1 VESKMAQNKVA
12 LKRRIRSVRA
22 TKKITNAMELIAT
35 SKLQKQKQKM
45 ELNRIYA
52 DTLFHTF
59 NRVLGSANLQEIP
72 YLTERE
78 GKTLT
83 LVYVSDMGLCGG
95 YNSNILA
102 KIKETIS
109 NDQPLFVIGSKGRY
123 WLNKN
128 NYTLFGELD
137 IGDNLSYGH
146 ISKVASKIMDAYLTG
161 EITKLQVL
169 YTKFVNT
176 MTFQPT
182 LMTLL
187 PITEEV
193 MPTSIETKVED
204 VLHQDIIFEPDAL
217 TLINQLVP
225 MFVQSLLY
233 SLWLESKTSEHA
245 ARRMA
250 MDNATDNAEELIEE
264 LVLKYN
270 QSRQSAITQEITE
283 IVAGAEAL

>member
-1 VESKMAQNKVA
+1 MAQNKVA

-35 SKLQKQKQKM
+35 SKLQRQKQKM
-45 ELNRIYA
+45 ELNRVYA
-52 DTLFHTF
+52 NTLFQTF
-59 NRVLGSANLQEIP
+59 NRVLGNANVQDIP
-72 YLTERE
+72 YLTQCE

-83 LVYVSDMGLCGG
+83 LVFVSDMGLCGG
-95 YNSNILA
+95 YNSNILS
-102 KIKETIS
+102 KIKEVIP
-109 NDQPLFVIGSKGRY
+109 NDEPVFIVGSKGRS
-123 WLNKN
+123 WLRRN
-128 NYTLFGELD
+128 NYQLFGELET
-137 IGDNLSYGH
+137 GDNLSYGH
-146 ISKVASKIMDAYLTG
+146 ISKVADKIMDSYLSG
-161 EITKLQVL
+161 EITGLQVL

-176 MTFQPT
+176 MTFEPT

-187 PITEEV
+187 PITEEIL
-193 MPTSIETKVED
+193 PSIDPSED
-204 VLHQDIIFEPDAL
+204 VLNQDIIFEPDAV

-225 MFVQSLLY
+225 MFIQSLLY
-233 SLWLESKTSEHA
+233 SFWLESKTSEHA

>member
-1 VESKMAQNKVA
+1 MAQNKVA

-45 ELNRIYA
+45 ELNRVYA
-52 DTLFHTF
+52 NTLFHTF
-59 NRVLGSANLQEIP
+59 NRVLGSANIQEIP

-83 LVYVSDMGLCGG
+83 LVFVSDMGLCGG
-95 YNSNILA
+95 YNSNILS
-102 KIKETIS
+102 KIKETLS
-109 NDQPLFVIGSKGRY
+109 NDNPLFVVGSKGRY

-128 NYTLFGELD
+128 NYTLFGELET
-137 IGDNLSYGH
+137 GDNLTYGH

-193 MPTSIETKVED
+193 MPATVDEKVED
-204 VLHQDIIFEPDAL
+204 VLQQDIIFEPDAV

-225 MFVQSLLY
+225 MFVQSILY

>member
-1 VESKMAQNKVA
+1 MAQNKIA

-22 TKKITNAMELIAT
+22 TKKITNAMQLIAT
-35 SKLQKQKQKM
+35 SKLQKQKHKM

-52 DTLFHTF
+52 NTLFHTF
-59 NRVLGSANLQEIP
+59 NRVLGSANVEDVP
-72 YLTERE
+72 YLNERE

-83 LVYVSDMGLCGG
+83 IVFVSDMGLCGG
-95 YNSNILA
+95 YNSNILI
-102 KIKETIS
+102 KIRESLSK
-109 NDQPLFVIGSKGRY
+109 NDSLFIIGSKGRY
-123 WLNKN
+123 WLRKN
-128 NYTLFGELD
+128 NYTIFDELQT
-137 IGDNLSYGH
+137 GDNLTYGH
-146 ISKVASKIMDAYLTG
+146 IAKVADKVMLAYLDG
-161 EITKLQVL
+161 QFTKLQVL

-182 LMTLL
+182 IMKLL
-187 PITEEV
+187 PISEEV
-193 MPTSIETKVED
+193 IPTTVESKVED
-204 VLHQDIIFEPDAL
+204 AMNQDIIFEPNAV
-217 TLINQLVP
+217 TLISQLVP
-225 MFVQSLLY
+225 MFIQSLLY

-250 MDNATDNAEELIEE
+250 MDNATDNAEELIED

>member
-1 VESKMAQNKVA
+1 MAQNKVA

-35 SKLQKQKQKM
+35 SKLQRQKQKM
-45 ELNRIYA
+45 EQNRVYA
-52 DTLFHTF
+52 NTLFQTF
-59 NRVLGSANLQEIP
+59 NRVLGNANIQEIP
-72 YLTERE
+72 YLTQRE

-83 LVYVSDMGLCGG
+83 LVFVSDMGLCGG
-95 YNSNILA
+95 YNSNIFS
-102 KIKETIS
+102 KIRESIP
-109 NDQPLFVIGSKGRY
+109 NNQPIFIIGSKGRS
-123 WLNKN
+123 WLRRN
-128 NYTLFGELD
+128 NYQLFGELET
-137 IGDNLSYGH
+137 GDNLSYGH
-146 ISKVASKIMDAYLTG
+146 ISKVADKVMEAYLSS
-161 EITKLQVL
+161 EITGLQVL

-176 MTFQPT
+176 MTFEPT
-182 LMTLL
+182 VMTLL
-187 PITEEV
+187 PISEEMIPSV
-193 MPTSIETKVED
+193 DQSED
-204 VLHQDIIFEPDAL
+204 VLNQDIIFEPDAV

-225 MFVQSLLY
+225 MFIQSLLY
-233 SLWLESKTSEHA
+233 SYWLESKTSEHA

>member
-1 VESKMAQNKVA
+1 MAQNKVA

-35 SKLQKQKQKM
+35 SKLQRQKQKM
-45 ELNRIYA
+45 ELNRVYA
-52 DTLFHTF
+52 NTLFQTF
-59 NRVLGSANLQEIP
+59 NRVLGNANVQDIP
-72 YLTERE
+72 YLTQRE

-83 LVYVSDMGLCGG
+83 LVFVSDMGLCGG
-95 YNSNILA
+95 YNSNILS
-102 KIKETIS
+102 KIKEVIP
-109 NDQPLFVIGSKGRY
+109 NDEPVFIVGSKGRS
-123 WLNKN
+123 WLRRN
-128 NYTLFGELD
+128 NYQLFGELET
-137 IGDNLSYGH
+137 GDNLSYGH
-146 ISKVASKIMDAYLTG
+146 ISKVADKIMDSYLSA
-161 EITKLQVL
+161 EITGLQVL

-176 MTFQPT
+176 MTFEPT

-187 PITEEV
+187 PITEEIL
-193 MPTSIETKVED
+193 PSIDPSED
-204 VLHQDIIFEPDAL
+204 VLNQDIIFEPDAV

-225 MFVQSLLY
+225 MFIQSLLY
-233 SLWLESKTSEHA
+233 SFWLESKTSEHA

>member
-1 VESKMAQNKVA
+1 MAQNKVA

-35 SKLQKQKQKM
+35 SKLQRQKQKM
-45 ELNRIYA
+45 ELNRVYA
-52 DTLFHTF
+52 NTLFQTF
-59 NRVLGSANLQEIP
+59 NRVLGNANIQEIP
-72 YLTERE
+72 YLTQRE

-83 LVYVSDMGLCGG
+83 LVFVSDMGLCGG

-102 KIKETIS
+102 KIREVIP
-109 NDQPLFVIGSKGRY
+109 NDEPIFIVGSKGRS
-123 WLNKN
+123 WLRRN
-128 NYTLFGELD
+128 NYQLFGELET
-137 IGDNLSYGH
+137 GDNLSYGH
-146 ISKVASKIMDAYLTG
+146 ISKVADKIMDSYLSG
-161 EITKLQVL
+161 EITGLQVL

-176 MTFQPT
+176 MTFEPT

-187 PITEEV
+187 PITEEIL
-193 MPTSIETKVED
+193 PSIDPSED
-204 VLHQDIIFEPDAL
+204 VLNQDIIFEPDAV

-225 MFVQSLLY
+225 MFIQSLLY
-233 SLWLESKTSEHA
+233 SYWLESKTSEHA

>member
-1 VESKMAQNKVA
+1 MAQNKVA

-35 SKLQKQKQKM
+35 SKLQRQKQKM
-45 ELNRIYA
+45 ELNRVYA
-52 DTLFHTF
+52 NTLFQTF
-59 NRVLGSANLQEIP
+59 NRVLGNANIQEIP
-72 YLTERE
+72 YLTQRE

-83 LVYVSDMGLCGG
+83 LVFVSDMGLCGG

-102 KIKETIS
+102 KIREVIP
-109 NDQPLFVIGSKGRY
+109 NDEPIFIVGSKGRS
-123 WLNKN
+123 WLRRN
-128 NYTLFGELD
+128 NYQLFGELET
-137 IGDNLSYGH
+137 GDNLSYGH
-146 ISKVASKIMDAYLTG
+146 ISKVADKIMDVYLSG
-161 EITKLQVL
+161 EITGLQVL

-176 MTFQPT
+176 MTFEPT

-187 PITEEV
+187 PINEEMLPSV
-193 MPTSIETKVED
+193 DSSED
-204 VLHQDIIFEPDAL
+204 VLNQDIIFEPDAV

-225 MFVQSLLY
+225 MFIQSLLY
-233 SLWLESKTSEHA
+233 SYWLESKTSEHA

>member
-1 VESKMAQNKVA
+1 MAQNKVA

-35 SKLQKQKQKM
+35 SKLQRQKQKM
-45 ELNRIYA
+45 ELNRVYA
-52 DTLFHTF
+52 NTLFQTF
-59 NRVLGSANLQEIP
+59 NRVLGNANIQEIP
-72 YLTERE
+72 YLTQRE

-95 YNSNILA
+95 YNSNILS
-102 KIKETIS
+102 KIKEVIP
-109 NDQPLFVIGSKGRY
+109 NDEPVFIVGSKGRS
-123 WLNKN
+123 WLRRN
-128 NYTLFGELD
+128 NYQLFGELET
-137 IGDNLSYGH
+137 GDNLSYGH
-146 ISKVASKIMDAYLTG
+146 ISKVADKIMDAYLSG
-161 EITKLQVL
+161 EITGLQVL

-176 MTFQPT
+176 MTFEPT

-187 PITEEV
+187 PINEEMLPSV
-193 MPTSIETKVED
+193 DQSED
-204 VLHQDIIFEPDAL
+204 VLNQDIIFEPDAV

-225 MFVQSLLY
+225 MFIQSLLY
-233 SLWLESKTSEHA
+233 SYWLESKTSEHA

>member
-1 VESKMAQNKVA
+1 MAQNKVA
-12 LKRRIRSVRA
+12 LKRRIRSIRA
-22 TKKITNAMELIAT
+22 TKKITNAMKLIAT

-45 ELNRIYA
+45 ELNRVYA
-52 DTLFHTF
+52 NTLFHTF
-59 NRVLGSANLQEIP
+59 NRVLGSANIQEIP

-83 LVYVSDMGLCGG
+83 LVFVSDMGLCGG
-95 YNSNILA
+95 YNSNILS
-102 KIKETIS
+102 KIKETLT
-109 NDQPLFVIGSKGRY
+109 NDNPLFVVGSKGRY

-128 NYTLFGELD
+128 NYTLFGELE
-137 IGDNLSYGH
+137 IGDNLTYSH
-146 ISKVASKIMDAYLTG
+146 ISKVATRIMDAYLTG

-182 LMTLL
+182 LITLL

-193 MPTSIETKVED
+193 MPATVDVKLED
-204 VLHQDIIFEPDAL
+204 TLQQDIIFEPDAV

-225 MFVQSLLY
+225 MFIQSLLY

>member
-1 VESKMAQNKVA
+1 MAQNKVA

-35 SKLQKQKQKM
+35 SKLQRQKQKM
-45 ELNRIYA
+45 ELNRVYA
-52 DTLFHTF
+52 NTLFQTF
-59 NRVLGSANLQEIP
+59 NRVLGNANIQEIP
-72 YLTERE
+72 YLTQRE

-95 YNSNILA
+95 YNSNILS
-102 KIKETIS
+102 KIKEVIP
-109 NDQPLFVIGSKGRY
+109 NDEPVFIVGSKGRS
-123 WLNKN
+123 WLRRN
-128 NYTLFGELD
+128 NYQLFGELEM
-137 IGDNLSYGH
+137 GDNLSYGH
-146 ISKVASKIMDAYLTG
+146 ISKVADKIMDAYLSG
-161 EITKLQVL
+161 EITGLQVL

-176 MTFQPT
+176 MTFEPT

-187 PITEEV
+187 PINEEMLPIV
-193 MPTSIETKVED
+193 DQSED
-204 VLHQDIIFEPDAL
+204 VLNQDIIFEPDAV

-225 MFVQSLLY
+225 MFIQSLLY
-233 SLWLESKTSEHA
+233 SYWLESKTSEHA

>member
-1 VESKMAQNKVA
+1 MAQNKVA

-35 SKLQKQKQKM
+35 SKLQRQKQKM
-45 ELNRIYA
+45 ELNRVYA
-52 DTLFHTF
+52 NTLFQTF
-59 NRVLGSANLQEIP
+59 NRVLGNANYQDIP
-72 YLTERE
+72 YLTQRE

-83 LVYVSDMGLCGG
+83 LIFVSDMGLCGG
-95 YNSNILA
+95 YNSNILS

-109 NDQPLFVIGSKGRY
+109 NDQPVFMVGSKGRS
-123 WLNKN
+123 WLRRN
-128 NYTLFGELD
+128 NYQLFGELET
-137 IGDNLSYGH
+137 GDNLSYGH
-146 ISKVASKIMDAYLTG
+146 ISKVADSIMDAYLSG
-161 EITKLQVL
+161 EITGLQVL

-176 MTFQPT
+176 MTFEPT
-182 LMTLL
+182 LITLL
-187 PITEEV
+187 PINEEMLPSV
-193 MPTSIETKVED
+193 DPSED
-204 VLHQDIIFEPDAL
+204 VLNQDIIFEPDAV

-225 MFVQSLLY
+225 MFIQSLLY
-233 SLWLESKTSEHA
+233 SYWLESKTSEHA

-250 MDNATDNAEELIEE
+250 MDNATDNAEDLIEE

>member
-1 VESKMAQNKVA
+1 MAQNKVA

-35 SKLQKQKQKM
+35 SKLQRQKQKM
-45 ELNRIYA
+45 ELNRVYA
-52 DTLFHTF
+52 NTLFQTF
-59 NRVLGSANLQEIP
+59 NRVLGNANIQEIP
-72 YLTERE
+72 YLTQRE

-95 YNSNILA
+95 YNSNILS
-102 KIKETIS
+102 KIKEAIP
-109 NDQPLFVIGSKGRY
+109 NDEPVFIVGSKGRS
-123 WLNKN
+123 WLRRN
-128 NYTLFGELD
+128 NYQLFGELET
-137 IGDNLSYGH
+137 GDNLSYGH
-146 ISKVASKIMDAYLTG
+146 ISKVADKIMDAYLSG
-161 EITKLQVL
+161 EITGLQVL

-176 MTFQPT
+176 MTFEPT

-187 PITEEV
+187 PITEEIL
-193 MPTSIETKVED
+193 PNIDPSED
-204 VLHQDIIFEPDAL
+204 VLNQDIIFEPDAV

-225 MFVQSLLY
+225 MFIQSLLY
-233 SLWLESKTSEHA
+233 SYWLESKTSEHA

>member
-1 VESKMAQNKVA
+1 MAQNKVA

-35 SKLQKQKQKM
+35 SKLQRQKQKM
-45 ELNRIYA
+45 ELNRVYA
-52 DTLFHTF
+52 NTLFQTF
-59 NRVLGSANLQEIP
+59 NRVLGNANVQDIP
-72 YLTERE
+72 YLTQRE

-83 LVYVSDMGLCGG
+83 LVFVSDMGLCGG
-95 YNSNILA
+95 YNSNILS
-102 KIKETIS
+102 KIKEVIP
-109 NDQPLFVIGSKGRY
+109 NDEPVFIVGSKGRS
-123 WLNKN
+123 WLRRN
-128 NYTLFGELD
+128 NYQLFGELET
-137 IGDNLSYGH
+137 GDNLSYGH
-146 ISKVASKIMDAYLTG
+146 ISKVADKIMDSYLSG
-161 EITKLQVL
+161 EITGLQVL
-169 YTKFVNT
+169 YTMFVNT
-176 MTFQPT
+176 MTFEPT

-187 PITEEV
+187 PITEEIL
-193 MPTSIETKVED
+193 PSIDPSED
-204 VLHQDIIFEPDAL
+204 VLNQDIIFEPDAV

-225 MFVQSLLY
+225 MFIQSLLY
-233 SLWLESKTSEHA
+233 SFWLESKTSEHA

>member
-1 VESKMAQNKVA
+1 MAQNKVA

-35 SKLQKQKQKM
+35 SKLQRQKQKM
-45 ELNRIYA
+45 ELNRVYA
-52 DTLFHTF
+52 NTLFQTF
-59 NRVLGSANLQEIP
+59 NRVLGNANIQEIP
-72 YLTERE
+72 YLTQRE

-83 LVYVSDMGLCGG
+83 LVFVSDMGLCGG
-95 YNSNILA
+95 YNSNILS

-109 NDQPLFVIGSKGRY
+109 NDQPVFMVGSKGRS
-123 WLNKN
+123 WLRRN
-128 NYTLFGELD
+128 NYQLFGELET
-137 IGDNLSYGH
+137 GDNLSYGH
-146 ISKVASKIMDAYLTG
+146 ISKVADKIMDAYLSG
-161 EITKLQVL
+161 EITGLQVL

-176 MTFQPT
+176 MTFEPT

-187 PITEEV
+187 PINEEMLPV
-193 MPTSIETKVED
+193 VDQSED
-204 VLHQDIIFEPDAL
+204 VLNQDIIFEPDAV

-225 MFVQSLLY
+225 MFIQSLLY
-233 SLWLESKTSEHA
+233 SYWLESKTSEHA

-250 MDNATDNAEELIEE
+250 MDNATDNAEDLIEE

>member
-1 VESKMAQNKVA
+1 MAQNKIA

-35 SKLQKQKQKM
+35 SKLQKQKHRM
-45 ELNRIYA
+45 ELNRVYA
-52 DTLFHTF
+52 NTLFHTF
-59 NRVLGSANLQEIP
+59 NRVLGSANEKDIL

-78 GKTLT
+78 GRKLT
-83 LVYVSDMGLCGG
+83 VVFVSDMGLCGG
-95 YNSNILA
+95 YNSNILS
-102 KIKETIS
+102 KIRETIS
-109 NDQPLFVIGSKGRY
+109 KDDSLFIIGSKGRF

-128 NYTLFGELD
+128 NYKLFGELET
-137 IGDNLSYGH
+137 GDNLTYGH
-146 ISKVASKIMDAYLTG
+146 ISKVADKIMLAYLEGQFTS
-161 EITKLQVL
+161 LQVL

-176 MTFQPT
+176 MTFEPT
-182 LMTLL
+182 IMTLL

-193 MPTSIETKVED
+193 MPTTIEDKVED
-204 VLHQDIIFEPDAL
+204 VMNQDIIFEPDAL

-225 MFVQSLLY
+225 MFIQSLMY
-233 SLWLESKTSEHA
+233 SFWLESKTSEHA

-250 MDNATDNAEELIEE
+250 MDNATDNAEELIDE

>member
-1 VESKMAQNKVA
+1 MAQNKVA

-35 SKLQKQKQKM
+35 SKLQRQKQKM
-45 ELNRIYA
+45 ELNRVYA
-52 DTLFHTF
+52 NTLFQTF
-59 NRVLGSANLQEIP
+59 NRVLGNANIQEIP
-72 YLTERE
+72 YLTQRE

-83 LVYVSDMGLCGG
+83 LVFVSDMGLCGG
-95 YNSNILA
+95 YNSNILT
-102 KIKETIS
+102 KIKEVIP
-109 NDQPLFVIGSKGRY
+109 NDEPIFIVGSKGRS
-123 WLNKN
+123 WLRRN
-128 NYTLFGELD
+128 NYQLFGELET
-137 IGDNLSYGH
+137 GDNLSYGH
-146 ISKVASKIMDAYLTG
+146 ISKVADKIMEAYLSG
-161 EITKLQVL
+161 EITGLQVL

-176 MTFQPT
+176 MTFEPT

-187 PITEEV
+187 PINEEMLPSV
-193 MPTSIETKVED
+193 DPSED
-204 VLHQDIIFEPDAL
+204 VLNQDIIFEPDAV

-225 MFVQSLLY
+225 MFIQSLLY
-233 SLWLESKTSEHA
+233 SYWLESKTSEHA

>member
-1 VESKMAQNKVA
+1 MAQNKVA

-45 ELNRIYA
+45 ELNRVYA
-52 DTLFHTF
+52 NTLFHTF
-59 NRVLGSANLQEIP
+59 NRVLGSANIQEIP

-83 LVYVSDMGLCGG
+83 LVFVSDMGLCGG
-95 YNSNILA
+95 YNSNILS

-109 NDQPLFVIGSKGRY
+109 NDNPLFVVGSKGRY

-128 NYTLFGELD
+128 NYTLFGELET
-137 IGDNLSYGH
+137 GDNLTYGH
-146 ISKVASKIMDAYLTG
+146 IAKVATKIMDAYLSG

-176 MTFQPT
+176 MTFQPS

-193 MPTSIETKVED
+193 MPTTVDDKIED
-204 VLHQDIIFEPDAL
+204 VLQQDIIFEPDAV

-225 MFVQSLLY
+225 MFIQSLLY

-250 MDNATDNAEELIEE
+250 MDNATDNAEELIED

>member
-1 VESKMAQNKVA
+1 MAQNKVA

-35 SKLQKQKQKM
+35 SKLQRQKQKM
-45 ELNRIYA
+45 ELNRVYA
-52 DTLFHTF
+52 NTLFQTF
-59 NRVLGSANLQEIP
+59 NRVLGNANIQEIP
-72 YLTERE
+72 YLTQRE

-95 YNSNILA
+95 YNSNILS
-102 KIKETIS
+102 KIKEVIP
-109 NDQPLFVIGSKGRY
+109 NDEPVFLVGSKGRS
-123 WLNKN
+123 WLRRN
-128 NYTLFGELD
+128 NYQLFGELET
-137 IGDNLSYGH
+137 GDNLSYGH
-146 ISKVASKIMDAYLTG
+146 ISKVADKIMDAYLSG
-161 EITKLQVL
+161 EITGLQVL

-176 MTFQPT
+176 MTFEPT

-187 PITEEV
+187 PINEEMLPSV
-193 MPTSIETKVED
+193 DQSED
-204 VLHQDIIFEPDAL
+204 VLNQDIIFEPDAV

-225 MFVQSLLY
+225 MFIQSLLY
-233 SLWLESKTSEHA
+233 SYWLESKTSEHA

>member
-1 VESKMAQNKVA
+1 MAQNKVA

-45 ELNRIYA
+45 ELNRVYA
-52 DTLFHTF
+52 NTLFHTF
-59 NRVLGSANLQEIP
+59 NRVLGSANIQEIP

-83 LVYVSDMGLCGG
+83 LVFVSDMGLCGG
-95 YNSNILA
+95 YNSNILS
-102 KIKETIS
+102 KIKETLS
-109 NDQPLFVIGSKGRY
+109 NDNPLFVVGSKGRY

-128 NYTLFGELD
+128 NYTLFGELET
-137 IGDNLSYGH
+137 GDNLTYGH

-176 MTFQPT
+176 MTFQPS

-193 MPTSIETKVED
+193 MPATVDEKVED
-204 VLHQDIIFEPDAL
+204 VLQQDIIFEPDAV

-225 MFVQSLLY
+225 MFVQSILY

>member
-1 VESKMAQNKVA
+1 MAQNKVA

-45 ELNRIYA
+45 ELNRVYA
-52 DTLFHTF
+52 NTLFHTF
-59 NRVLGSANLQEIP
+59 NRVLGSANIQEIP

-83 LVYVSDMGLCGG
+83 LVFVSDMGLCGG
-95 YNSNILA
+95 YNSNILS

-109 NDQPLFVIGSKGRY
+109 NDNPLFVVGSKGRY

-128 NYTLFGELD
+128 NYTLFGELET
-137 IGDNLSYGH
+137 GDNLTYGH
-146 ISKVASKIMDAYLTG
+146 IAKVATKIMDAYLSG

-193 MPTSIETKVED
+193 MPTTVDVKVED
-204 VLHQDIIFEPDAL
+204 VLQQDIIFEPDAV

-225 MFVQSLLY
+225 MFIQSLLY

-250 MDNATDNAEELIEE
+250 MDNATDNAEELIED

>member
-1 VESKMAQNKVA
+1 MAQNKVA

-35 SKLQKQKQKM
+35 SKLQRQKQKM
-45 ELNRIYA
+45 ELNRVYA
-52 DTLFHTF
+52 NTLFQTF
-59 NRVLGSANLQEIP
+59 NRVLGNANIQEIP
-72 YLTERE
+72 YLTQRE

-95 YNSNILA
+95 YNSNILS
-102 KIKETIS
+102 KIKEVIP
-109 NDQPLFVIGSKGRY
+109 NDEPVFIVGSKGRS
-123 WLNKN
+123 WLRRN
-128 NYTLFGELD
+128 NYQLFGELET
-137 IGDNLSYGH
+137 GDNLSYGH
-146 ISKVASKIMDAYLTG
+146 ISKVADKIMDAYLSG
-161 EITKLQVL
+161 EITGLQVL

-176 MTFQPT
+176 MTFEPT

-187 PITEEV
+187 PINEEMLPSV
-193 MPTSIETKVED
+193 DQSED
-204 VLHQDIIFEPDAL
+204 VLNQDIIFEPDAV

-225 MFVQSLLY
+225 MFIQSLLY
-233 SLWLESKTSEHA
+233 SYWLESKTSEHA

-270 QSRQSAITQEITE
+270 QSRQSARTQEITE

>member
-1 VESKMAQNKVA
+1 MAQNKVA

-35 SKLQKQKQKM
+35 SKLQRQKQKM
-45 ELNRIYA
+45 ELNRVYA
-52 DTLFHTF
+52 TTLFQTF
-59 NRVLGSANLQEIP
+59 NRVLGNANIQEIP
-72 YLTERE
+72 YLTQRD

-83 LVYVSDMGLCGG
+83 LVFVSDMGLCGG
-95 YNSNILA
+95 YNSNILS
-102 KIKETIS
+102 KIKEVIP
-109 NDQPLFVIGSKGRY
+109 NDHPLFIVGSKGRS
-123 WLNKN
+123 WLRRN
-128 NYTLFGELD
+128 NYHLFGELET
-137 IGDNLSYGH
+137 GDNLSYGH
-146 ISKVASKIMDAYLTG
+146 ISKVADKIMDAYLSG
-161 EITKLQVL
+161 EITGLQVL

-176 MTFQPT
+176 MTFEPT
-182 LMTLL
+182 VMTLL
-187 PITEEV
+187 PINEE
-193 MPTSIETKVED
+193 MLPTVDQTED
-204 VLHQDIIFEPDAL
+204 VLNQDIIFEPDAV

-225 MFVQSLLY
+225 MFIQSLLY
-233 SLWLESKTSEHA
+233 SYWLESKTSEHA

>member
-1 VESKMAQNKVA
+1 MAQNKVA

-35 SKLQKQKQKM
+35 SKLQRQKQKM
-45 ELNRIYA
+45 ELNRVYA
-52 DTLFHTF
+52 NTLFQTF
-59 NRVLGSANLQEIP
+59 NRVLGNANVQDIP
-72 YLTERE
+72 YLTQRE

-83 LVYVSDMGLCGG
+83 LVFVSDMGLCGG
-95 YNSNILA
+95 YNSNILS
-102 KIKETIS
+102 KIKEVIP
-109 NDQPLFVIGSKGRY
+109 NDEPVFIVGSKGRS
-123 WLNKN
+123 WLRRN
-128 NYTLFGELD
+128 NYQLFGELET
-137 IGDNLSYGH
+137 GDNLSYGH
-146 ISKVASKIMDAYLTG
+146 ISKVADKIMDSYLSG
-161 EITKLQVL
+161 EITGLQVL

-176 MTFQPT
+176 MTFEPT

-187 PITEEV
+187 PITEEIL
-193 MPTSIETKVED
+193 PSIDPSED
-204 VLHQDIIFEPDAL
+204 VLNQDIIFEPDAV

-225 MFVQSLLY
+225 MFIQSLLY
-233 SLWLESKTSEHA
+233 SFWLESKTSEHA

>member
-1 VESKMAQNKVA
+1 MAQNKVA

-35 SKLQKQKQKM
+35 SKLQRQKQKM
-45 ELNRIYA
+45 ELNRVYA
-52 DTLFHTF
+52 NTLFQTF
-59 NRVLGSANLQEIP
+59 NRVLGNANIQEIP
-72 YLTERE
+72 YLTQRE

-95 YNSNILA
+95 YNSNILS
-102 KIKETIS
+102 KIKEVIP
-109 NDQPLFVIGSKGRY
+109 NDEPVFIVGSKGRS
-123 WLNKN
+123 WLRRN
-128 NYTLFGELD
+128 NYQLFGELET
-137 IGDNLSYGH
+137 GDNLSYGH
-146 ISKVASKIMDAYLTG
+146 ISKVADKIMDAYLSG
-161 EITKLQVL
+161 EITGLQVL

-176 MTFQPT
+176 MTFEPT

-187 PITEEV
+187 PITEEIL
-193 MPTSIETKVED
+193 PNIDPSED
-204 VLHQDIIFEPDAL
+204 VLNQDIIFEPDAV

-225 MFVQSLLY
+225 MFIQSLLY
-233 SLWLESKTSEHA
+233 SYWLESKTSEHA

>member
-1 VESKMAQNKVA
+1 MAQNKVA

-45 ELNRIYA
+45 ELNRVYA
-52 DTLFHTF
+52 NTLFHTF
-59 NRVLGSANLQEIP
+59 NRVLGSANIQEIP

-83 LVYVSDMGLCGG
+83 LVFVSDMGLCGG
-95 YNSNILA
+95 YNSNILS

-109 NDQPLFVIGSKGRY
+109 HDNPLFVIGSKGRY

-128 NYTLFGELD
+128 NYTLFGELET
-137 IGDNLSYGH
+137 GDNLTYGH
-146 ISKVASKIMDAYLTG
+146 IAKVASKIMDAYLTG

-176 MTFQPT
+176 MTFQPS

-193 MPTSIETKVED
+193 MPTTVDVKVED
-204 VLHQDIIFEPDAL
+204 VLQQDIIFEPDAV

-225 MFVQSLLY
+225 MFVQSILY

-250 MDNATDNAEELIEE
+250 MDNATDNAEELIED

>member
-1 VESKMAQNKVA
+1 
-12 LKRRIRSVRA
+12 
-22 TKKITNAMELIAT
+22 
-35 SKLQKQKQKM
+35 
-45 ELNRIYA
+45 
-52 DTLFHTF
+52 
-59 NRVLGSANLQEIP
+59 
-72 YLTERE
+72 
-78 GKTLT
+78 
-83 LVYVSDMGLCGG
+83 MGLCGG
-95 YNSNILA
+95 YNSNILS
-102 KIKETIS
+102 KIRDSIS
-109 NDQPLFVIGSKGRY
+109 KSDALFIIGSKGRY

-128 NYTLFGELD
+128 NYSIYGELES
-137 IGDNLSYGH
+137 GDNLSYGH
-146 ISKVASKIMDAYLTG
+146 ISKVADKIMLAYLDGQFTG
-161 EITKLQVL
+161 IQVL

-182 LMTLL
+182 IMTLL

-193 MPTSIETKVED
+193 MPTTVEDKVED
-204 VLHQDIIFEPDAL
+204 LLIQDIIFEPNAV

-225 MFVQSLLY
+225 MFIQSILY

-250 MDNATDNAEELIEE
+250 MDNATDNAEELIED

>member
-1 VESKMAQNKVA
+1 MAQNKIA

-45 ELNRIYA
+45 ELNRVYA
-52 DTLFHTF
+52 NTLFHTF
-59 NRVLGSANLQEIP
+59 NRVLGSATVEDIP
-72 YLTERE
+72 YLIQRE

-83 LVYVSDMGLCGG
+83 LVFVSDMGLCGG
-95 YNSNILA
+95 YNANILM
-102 KIKETIS
+102 KIKESIS
-109 NDQPLFVIGSKGRY
+109 INNPLFVVGSKGRY

-128 NYTLFGELD
+128 NYSLFGELVV
-137 IGDNLSYGH
+137 GDNLSYGH
-146 ISKVASKIMDAYLTG
+146 IAKVAAKIMDSYLSG
-161 EITKLQVL
+161 EITGVQVL

-182 LMTLL
+182 LMKLL
-187 PITEEV
+187 PISEEV
-193 MPTSIETKVED
+193 IPVTDTNTVDD
-204 VLHQDIIFEPDAL
+204 VLHQDVIFEPDAV

>member
-1 VESKMAQNKVA
+1 MAQNKVA

-45 ELNRIYA
+45 ELNRVYA
-52 DTLFHTF
+52 NTLFHTF
-59 NRVLGSANLQEIP
+59 NRVLGSANIQEIP

-83 LVYVSDMGLCGG
+83 LVFVSDMGLCGG
-95 YNSNILA
+95 YNSNILS
-102 KIKETIS
+102 KIKETLS
-109 NDQPLFVIGSKGRY
+109 NDNPLFVVGSKGRY

-128 NYTLFGELD
+128 NYTLFGELET
-137 IGDNLSYGH
+137 GDNLTYGH
-146 ISKVASKIMDAYLTG
+146 ISKVATKIMDAYLTG

-193 MPTSIETKVED
+193 MPATVDEKVED
-204 VLHQDIIFEPDAL
+204 VLQQDIIFEPDAV

-225 MFVQSLLY
+225 MFVQSILY

>member
-1 VESKMAQNKVA
+1 MAQNKVA

-35 SKLQKQKQKM
+35 SKLQRQKQKM
-45 ELNRIYA
+45 ELNRVYA
-52 DTLFHTF
+52 NTLFQTF
-59 NRVLGSANLQEIP
+59 NRVLGNANIQEIP
-72 YLTERE
+72 YLTQRE

-83 LVYVSDMGLCGG
+83 LVFVSDMGLCGG
-95 YNSNILA
+95 YNSNILT
-102 KIKETIS
+102 KIKEAIPS
-109 NDQPLFVIGSKGRY
+109 DEPIFIVGSKGRS
-123 WLNKN
+123 WLRRN
-128 NYTLFGELD
+128 NYQLFGELET
-137 IGDNLSYGH
+137 GDNLSYGH
-146 ISKVASKIMDAYLTG
+146 ISKVADKIMEAYLSG
-161 EITKLQVL
+161 EITGLQVL

-176 MTFQPT
+176 MTFEPT

-187 PITEEV
+187 PINEEMLPSV
-193 MPTSIETKVED
+193 DPSED
-204 VLHQDIIFEPDAL
+204 VLNQDIIFEPDAV

-225 MFVQSLLY
+225 MFIQSLLY
-233 SLWLESKTSEHA
+233 SYWLESKTSEHA

>member
-1 VESKMAQNKVA
+1 MAQNKVA

-35 SKLQKQKQKM
+35 SKLQRQKQKM
-45 ELNRIYA
+45 ELNRVYA
-52 DTLFHTF
+52 STLFQAF
-59 NRVLGSANLQEIP
+59 NRVLGSANIQEIP

-83 LVYVSDMGLCGG
+83 LVFVSDMGLCGG
-95 YNSNILA
+95 YNSNILN
-102 KIKETIS
+102 KIKESIP
-109 NDQPLFVIGSKGRY
+109 NDQLLFIVGSKGRS
-123 WLNKN
+123 WLRRFD
-128 NYTLFGELD
+128 YHLFGELHT
-137 IGDNLSYGH
+137 GDNLSYGH
-146 ISKVASKIMDAYLTG
+146 IAKAADKIMDAYLSG

-176 MTFQPT
+176 MTFEPNIV
-182 LMTLL
+182 TLL
-187 PITEEV
+187 PISESVLPTKDAQEEV
-193 MPTSIETKVED
+193 
-204 VLHQDIIFEPDAL
+204 LNQDIIFEPDAV

-225 MFVQSLLY
+225 MFIQSLLY
-233 SLWLESKTSEHA
+233 SYWLESKTSEHA